1 MLNFVECSEPIAT
14 LCHPRTFVL
23 VPRSRQVAI
32 NDVSFVAEHSQ
43 YSSIVMFFE
52 NYSKLRLILC
62 HAFKMP
68 SKASQ
73 LPLVRR
79 DRSAHAH
86 APPRGCATHRSI
98 C

>member
-1 MLNFVECSEPIAT
+1 M
-14 LCHPRTFVL
+14 
-23 VPRSRQVAI
+23 
-32 NDVSFVAEHSQ
+32 SFVAEHSQ

-79 DRSAHAH
+79 DPSPHDPSAHNPSAH
-86 APPRGCATHRSI
+86 DPAHRASQHLLI
-98 C
+98 QLGHRARRPSRRVQ